1 MSCIETSS
9 NCVTWQGPNIPC
21 IGLCEG
27 DSITDVIYKLASEF
41 CNLQE
46 MLGIDNFDLSCITIP
61 EGSSYSSPTNIE
73 ELLGLMIDKLCELQ
87 STTGVPGPRGEM
99 GIAGP
104 QGEPGIQGEQ
114 GIAGPQGIQGLQGP
128 AGTNGAPG
136 PQGPQ
141 GPTGPTGPRGETGPA
156 GTPGAQGPQGIPGE
170 CECCVFKVNISEQS
184 TDPATGITRYVATT
198 TGTTSPIVGPSGIQ
212 WSLQSGPINNV
223 TLLNDFPAAIIIP
236 DSPKLSVALLKVTV
250 IGANGCE
257 AYDTYLHVN
266 LTNIIP

>member
-9 NCVTWQGPNIPC
+9 NCVTWQGPDIPC

-41 CNLQE
+41 CDLQE

-61 EGSSYSSPTNIE
+61 EGSSYGSPTNIE

-99 GIAGP
+99 GLQGP

-156 GTPGAQGPQGIPGE
+156 GAPGPQGPQGIPGE
-170 CECCVFKVNISEQS
+170 CECCNGDFKIQILP
-184 TDPATGITRYVATT
+184 DATPYTPYNLILIAQMIG
-198 TGTTSPIVGPSGIQ
+198 GTPPYTYNWSLNSGIV
-212 WSLQSGPINNV
+212 NNV
-223 TLLNDFPAAIIIP
+223 TANTTGVPQRYGITYDNPKIAVGLIKLRVV
-236 DSPKLSVALLKVTV
+236 DS
-250 IGANGCE
+250 NGCE
-257 AYDTYLHVN
+257 AIDYYQCVD
-266 LTNIIP
+266 LTGIIV

>member
-9 NCVTWQGPNIPC
+9 NCVTWQGPDIPC

-41 CNLQE
+41 CDLQE

-61 EGSSYSSPTNIE
+61 EGSPYGSPTNIE

-87 STTGVPGPRGEM
+87 STTGVPGPRGEI
-99 GIAGP
+99 GLQGP

-114 GIAGPQGIQGLQGP
+114 GIVGPQGIQGLQGP

-156 GTPGAQGPQGIPGE
+156 GAPGPQGPQGIPGE
-170 CECCVFKVNISEQS
+170 CLCCEEFRVQITPAPESYAPYDTIFTRYIWGGVPPFIHWWSINSGPENNI
-184 TDPATGITRYVATT
+184 TGITPGTLDKYGIICDNPKIAT
-198 TGTTSPIVGPSGIQ
+198 GLI
-212 WSLQSGPINNV
+212 
-223 TLLNDFPAAIIIP
+223 
-236 DSPKLSVALLKVTV
+236 KLRL
-250 IGANGCE
+250 IDANGCE
-257 AYDTYLHVN
+257 AVDYYQYVN
-266 LTNIIP
+266 LTGIIV